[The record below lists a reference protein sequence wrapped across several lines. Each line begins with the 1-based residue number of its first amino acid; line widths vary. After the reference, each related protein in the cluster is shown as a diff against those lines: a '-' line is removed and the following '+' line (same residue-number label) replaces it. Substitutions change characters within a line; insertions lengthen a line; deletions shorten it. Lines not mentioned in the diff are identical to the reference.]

1 MKDGDTYLL
10 ENINLMDTHIEV
22 PSGELNIEELKNRL
36 KETYIKSTEYETR
49 RNLLNALVNEDLAS
63 RDIYSF
69 LMNQA
74 QNRLMD

>member
-10 ENINLMDTHIEV
+10 ENFNLMDTHIEV